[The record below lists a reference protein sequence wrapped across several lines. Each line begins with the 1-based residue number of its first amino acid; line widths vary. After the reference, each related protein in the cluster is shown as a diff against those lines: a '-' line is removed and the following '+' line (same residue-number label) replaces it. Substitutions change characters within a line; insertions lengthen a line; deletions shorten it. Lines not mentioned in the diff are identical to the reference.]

1 MKEMSSTMPGGQQ
14 QPQKHYGITSAI
26 SLAPPRDIDHQY
38 TNKLCDAMKPFGV
51 FEDEEELNHRLAVLG
66 KLNNFVKEWIAEIS
80 ELKNLPPSAI
90 SCVGG
95 KIFTFGS
102 YRLGVHTKGAD
113 IDALCVAPRHV
124 ERSDF
129 FQSFFEKLKQH
140 EEIKDLR
147 AVEDAFVPVI
157 KFKFDGIEI
166 DLLFARLA
174 LQSIPDN
181 LDLRGDSILRNL
193 DIRCIRSLNG
203 CRVTDEILY
212 LVPNKENFR
221 LTLRA
226 IKLWAKRRGIY
237 SNMLGFLGGVSWAML
252 VARTCQLYPNAVAA
266 TLVHK
271 FFLVFS
277 KWEWPNPV
285 LLKQPEDS
293 NLNLPVWD
301 PRVNP
306 SDRYHLMPIITPAY
320 PQQNS
325 TYNVSTSTRTIM
337 SEEFKYGL
345 SVTDE
350 ILQGKAEWPKLFE
363 PPNFFQKY
371 KHYIVLTAS
380 ASTEENH
387 LEWIGL
393 VESKIRVLVGNLE
406 RNEYITLAHV
416 NPQSFPGSKENR
428 NENEFVSMWFI
439 GISFKK
445 VENAES
451 VNIDLTYDIQS
462 FTDTVYRQANNI
474 NMLKEGMK
482 IEATHV
488 KKKQL
493 HQYLPPELVQK
504 KKRSIAELNRSS
516 NGGSSKRISLDSSH
530 LDSSRDTDSGTPFSS
545 PAGKPLKPTS
555 DTEDSVSPPKQVFVE
570 GSPAPTAAPAP
581 TPVAAPPS
589 APVGAS
595 SPASGPSPSPAAA
608 AASTGPAT
616 SPSAQDEGMSIPV
629 TGSKSSAKAKPP
641 SPPSSSSISS
651 VLSGD
656 VKPSAASSPR
666 EEPNGL
672 EDSLNGAAA
681 KRPHSPTEE
690 DTAKRL
696 RDLEVVTSND
706 CTFKEPFPPSDSQTQ
721 GDGPNITPIS
731 GSKAKPIPTID
742 TSRTQRLPSMELP
755 DASSPLPASNSCR
768 VVKNSIKLAL
778 NRHSIT
784 PPKPPVFEGTV
795 PTDTQP
801 AGEEKGMSIPVIG
814 SKHVTSKHAAPPV
827 GSSIPTLVSRGADP
841 LNGAASKRPHSP
853 SLEEQAKRLKET
865 EKARIHIA

>member
-1 MKEMSSTMPGGQQ
+1 MM
-14 QPQKHYGITSAI
+14 
-26 SLAPPRDIDHQY
+26 
-38 TNKLCDAMKPFGV
+38 
-51 FEDEEELNHRLAVLG
+51 
-66 KLNNFVKEWIAEIS
+66 
-80 ELKNLPPSAI
+80 
-90 SCVGG
+90 
-95 KIFTFGS
+95 
-102 YRLGVHTKGAD
+102 
-113 IDALCVAPRHV
+113 
-124 ERSDF
+124 
-129 FQSFFEKLKQH
+129 
-140 EEIKDLR
+140 
-147 AVEDAFVPVI
+147 
-157 KFKFDGIEI
+157 I

-337 SEEFKYGL
+337 SEEFKFGL

-428 NENEFVSMWFI
+428 NENDFVSMWFI
-439 GISFKK
+439 GIIFKK

-474 NMLKEGMK
+474 NMLKDGMK

-493 HQYLPPELVQK
+493 HQYLPAELVQK

-545 PAGKPLKPTS
+545 PTSKPSKPTS
-555 DTEDSVSPPKQVFVE
+555 DTDDGVSPPKQLFVE
-570 GSPAPTAAPAP
+570 VSPAP
-581 TPVAAPPS
+581 
-589 APVGAS
+589 S
-595 SPASGPSPSPAAA
+595 SAAA
-608 AASTGPAT
+608 DKDQA
-616 SPSAQDEGMSIPV
+616 MSIPFV
-629 TGSKSSAKAKPP
+629 GST
-641 SPPSSSSISS
+641 SSSVSTT
-651 VLSGD
+651 LSGN
-656 VKPSAASSPR
+656 VMPSAASSPKQ
-666 EEPNGL
+666 EPENL
-672 EDSLNGAAA
+672 EDSVNGAA
-681 KRPHSPTEE
+681 KRPHSPVQE
-690 DTAKRL
+690 DIAKRHK
-696 RDLEVVTSND
+696 DTEQVAPNAES
-706 CTFKEPFPPSDSQTQ
+706 TFKEPFPPSSDTREK
-721 GDGPNITPIS
+721 PNMTPVS
-731 GSKAKPIPTID
+731 ESKAKPIPTID
-742 TSRTQRLPSMELP
+742 TPRTQRLPSMELP

-778 NRHSIT
+778 NRHNIT
-784 PPKPPVFEGTV
+784 PPKPPVFENAITPEV
-795 PTDTQP
+795 PPTSQ
-801 AGEEKGMSIPVIG
+801 ERGMFIPVIG
-814 SKHVTSKHAAPPV
+814 SKHVSSKHTTHSV

-841 LNGAASKRPHSP
+841 LNGAASKRAHSP

>member
-1 MKEMSSTMPGGQQ
+1 MSSGQ

-26 SLAPPRDIDHQY
+26 SHAPPREIDNQY
-38 TNKLCDAMKPFGV
+38 TKKLSDAMKPFGV
-51 FEDEEELNHRLAVLG
+51 FEDEDELNHRLAVLG
-66 KLNNFVKEWIAEIS
+66 KLNNFVKEWISEIS
-80 ELKNLPPSAI
+80 ESKNLPPSAVTN
-90 SCVGG
+90 VGG

-124 ERSDF
+124 ERTDF
-129 FQSFFEKLKQH
+129 FSSFFEKIKLH

-181 LDLRGDSILRNL
+181 LDLRGDSMLRNL

-350 ILQGKAEWPKLFE
+350 ILQGKTEWSKLFE

-428 NENEFVSMWFI
+428 SENDFVSMWFI
-439 GISFKK
+439 GINFKK

-451 VNIDLTYDIQS
+451 VNIDLTFDIQS

-474 NMLKEGMK
+474 NMLKDGMK
-482 IEATHV
+482 IEAMHV

-504 KKRSIAELNRSS
+504 KKRVSFKTHMFLVLPRTEPEYNSDKSPLRRSL
-516 NGGSSKRISLDSSH
+516 IY
-530 LDSSRDTDSGTPFSS
+530 F
-545 PAGKPLKPTS
+545 
-555 DTEDSVSPPKQVFVE
+555 
-570 GSPAPTAAPAP
+570 AAPEKTRDQFFFFFFPQLCSVAP
-581 TPVAAPPS
+581 A
-589 APVGAS
+589 
-595 SPASGPSPSPAAA
+595 
-608 AASTGPAT
+608 
-616 SPSAQDEGMSIPV
+616 
-629 TGSKSSAKAKPP
+629 
-641 SPPSSSSISS
+641 
-651 VLSGD
+651 
-656 VKPSAASSPR
+656 
-666 EEPNGL
+666 
-672 EDSLNGAAA
+672 
-681 KRPHSPTEE
+681 
-690 DTAKRL
+690 
-696 RDLEVVTSND
+696 
-706 CTFKEPFPPSDSQTQ
+706 
-721 GDGPNITPIS
+721 
-731 GSKAKPIPTID
+731 
-742 TSRTQRLPSMELP
+742 
-755 DASSPLPASNSCR
+755 
-768 VVKNSIKLAL
+768 
-778 NRHSIT
+778 
-784 PPKPPVFEGTV
+784 
-795 PTDTQP
+795 
-801 AGEEKGMSIPVIG
+801 
-814 SKHVTSKHAAPPV
+814 
-827 GSSIPTLVSRGADP
+827 
-841 LNGAASKRPHSP
+841 PHSP
-853 SLEEQAKRLKET
+853 SWWTAPQLPTPHQPLPTRVPPPPTPAQVSSPLLMNPPAT
-865 EKARIHIA
+865 NACADNGST

>member
-1 MKEMSSTMPGGQQ
+1 MSSTMPSGQ

-26 SLAPPRDIDHQY
+26 SLAPPREIDHQY
-38 TNKLCDAMKPFGV
+38 TKKLCDAMKPFGV

-80 ELKNLPPSAI
+80 EVKNLPPSAI

-428 NENEFVSMWFI
+428 NENDFVSMWFI
-439 GISFKK
+439 GIIFKK

-474 NMLKEGMK
+474 NMLKDGMK

-493 HQYLPPELVQK
+493 HQYLPPELLQK

-530 LDSSRDTDSGTPFSS
+530 LDSSTNTDSGTPFGTPTS
-545 PAGKPLKPTS
+545 KPSKPTS
-555 DTEDSVSPPKQVFVE
+555 DTDDGVSPPKQLFVE
-570 GSPAPTAAPAP
+570 SPP
-581 TPVAAPPS
+581 TPS
-589 APVGAS
+589 
-595 SPASGPSPSPAAA
+595 
-608 AASTGPAT
+608 AASA
-616 SPSAQDEGMSIPV
+616 AKDQGMSIPV
-629 TGSKSSAKAKPP
+629 IGSKPPVRAKAP
-641 SPPSSSSISS
+641 SPPASSSISTP
-651 VLSGD
+651 LSGTL
-656 VKPSAASSPR
+656 KPNAASSPK

-672 EDSLNGAAA
+672 DDSVNGAPL
-681 KRPHSPTEE
+681 KRPHSPTQE
-690 DTAKRL
+690 DLAKRHK
-696 RDLEVVTSND
+696 DTEVASSD
-706 CTFKEPFPPSDSQTQ
+706 DGTFKEPYPPSSEGHAQ
-721 GDGPNITPIS
+721 GDGPNPTSHS

-742 TSRTQRLPSMELP
+742 TPRTQRLPSMELP

-778 NRHSIT
+778 NRHNIT
-784 PPKPPVFEGTV
+784 PPKPPVFEGSVATDSPAPPA
-795 PTDTQP
+795 PTPTPTPTP
-801 AGEEKGMSIPVIG
+801 ATEEKGMSIPVIG
-814 SKHVTSKHAAPPV
+814 SKHMVV

-841 LNGAASKRPHSP
+841 LNGAASKRPLSP

>member
-1 MKEMSSTMPGGQQ
+1 MREMSASGNNMLGGQ
-14 QPQKHYGITSAI
+14 QPQKHYGITSSI
-26 SLAPPRDIDHQY
+26 SLAFPRDIDHLY
-38 TNKLCDAMKPFGV
+38 TQKLMEAMKPFGV
-51 FEDEEELNHRLAVLG
+51 FEDEDELNHRLAVLG
-66 KLNNFVKEWIAEIS
+66 KLNSFVKEWIAEIS
-80 ELKNLPPSAI
+80 ESKNLPPSAVAN
-90 SCVGG
+90 VGG

-129 FQSFFEKLKQH
+129 FASFFEKLKQH
-140 EEIKDLR
+140 DEIKDLR

-181 LDLRGDSILRNL
+181 LDLRGDSLLRNL

-345 SVTDE
+345 TVTDE
-350 ILQGKAEWPKLFE
+350 ILQGKADWSKLFE

-387 LEWIGL
+387 LEWVGL

-416 NPQSFPGSKENR
+416 NPQSFPWSKESR
-428 NENEFVSMWFI
+428 NDNDFVSMWFI
-439 GISFKK
+439 GIIFKK
-445 VENAES
+445 LENADC

-462 FTDTVYRQANNI
+462 FTDTVYRQASNI
-474 NMLKEGMK
+474 NMLKEGMT

-488 KKKQL
+488 RKKQL
-493 HQYLPPELVQK
+493 HQYLPAELVHRGK
-504 KKRSIAELNRSS
+504 KKSSGDLNRSS
-516 NGGSSKRISLDSSH
+516 NGGGSKRCSLDGSQ
-530 LDSSRDTDSGTPFSS
+530 LDSSRDTDTGTPFSS
-545 PAGKPLKPTS
+545 PTAIIKSCK
-555 DTEDSVSPPKQVFVE
+555 SVSTPDDSITPPTLSVPMFVD
-570 GSPAPTAAPAP
+570 
-581 TPVAAPPS
+581 
-589 APVGAS
+589 S
-595 SPASGPSPSPAAA
+595 SPSSESSPPQKGP
-608 AASTGPAT
+608 
-616 SPSAQDEGMSIPV
+616 GMSIPV
-629 TGSKSSAKAKPP
+629 IGAQTSVTQVAKPTVPVTGSTIPTVVGRNVMP
-641 SPPSSSSISS
+641 RMSPPNTSSSD
-651 VLSGD
+651 LT
-656 VKPSAASSPR
+656 
-666 EEPNGL
+666 NG
-672 EDSLNGAAA
+672 LNGAAP
-681 KRPHSPTEE
+681 KRPHSPSLEEPHKKLKDTEQQVFADE
-690 DTAKRL
+690 D
-696 RDLEVVTSND
+696 
-706 CTFKEPFPPSDSQTQ
+706 TFKEPYPPSSNGQET
-721 GDGPNITPIS
+721 GDGPTGEGHAITKPM
-731 GSKAKPIPTID
+731 PIPTID
-742 TSRTQRLPSMELP
+742 TSRTQRLPSKELP
-755 DASSPLPASNSCR
+755 DASSPIPTSNLR
-768 VVKNSIKLAL
+768 VIKNSIRLTL
-778 NRHSIT
+778 NR
-784 PPKPPVFEGTV
+784 
-795 PTDTQP
+795 
-801 AGEEKGMSIPVIG
+801 
-814 SKHVTSKHAAPPV
+814 
-827 GSSIPTLVSRGADP
+827 
-841 LNGAASKRPHSP
+841 
-853 SLEEQAKRLKET
+853 
-865 EKARIHIA
+865 

>member
-1 MKEMSSTMPGGQQ
+1 MKEMSSTMPGGQ

-26 SLAPPRDIDHQY
+26 SHAPPREIDHQY
-38 TNKLCDAMKPFGV
+38 TNKLSDAMKPFGV
-51 FEDEEELNHRLAVLG
+51 FEDEDELNHRLAVLG

-80 ELKNLPPSAI
+80 ESKNLPPSAV
-90 SCVGG
+90 SNVGG

-124 ERSDF
+124 ERTDF

-350 ILQGKAEWPKLFE
+350 ILQGKAEWSKLFE

-428 NENEFVSMWFI
+428 NENDFVSMWFI
-439 GISFKK
+439 GIIFKK

-474 NMLKEGMK
+474 NMLKDGMK

-545 PAGKPLKPTS
+545 PTPTS
-555 DTEDSVSPPKQVFVE
+555 KPSKPASDTDDSVSPPKPLFVD
-570 GSPAPTAAPAP
+570 SSLPSITSPTAKD
-581 TPVAAPPS
+581 
-589 APVGAS
+589 
-595 SPASGPSPSPAAA
+595 
-608 AASTGPAT
+608 
-616 SPSAQDEGMSIPV
+616 QGMSIPV
-629 TGSKSSAKAKPP
+629 IGSKPAVKAKPP
-641 SPPSSSSISS
+641 SPPASSSIPT
-651 VLSGD
+651 VVSGN
-656 VKPSAASSPR
+656 VKPNAASSPR
-666 EEPNGL
+666 EEPSPNGL
-672 EDSLNGAAA
+672 EGPINGAPT
-681 KRPHSPTEE
+681 KRPHSPTQE
-690 DTAKRL
+690 DLAKRHK
-696 RDLEVVTSND
+696 DTEVVSSD
-706 CTFKEPFPPSDSQTQ
+706 DSAFKEPYPPSCDLHTQ
-721 GDGPNITPIS
+721 GDGPNITALS

-778 NRHSIT
+778 NRHNIT
-784 PPKPPVFEGTV
+784 PPKPPVFEDSLT
-795 PTDTQP
+795 TDTPP
-801 AGEEKGMSIPVIG
+801 ASEEKGMSIPVIG
-814 SKHVTSKHAAPPV
+814 SKHPASKHVAAPV

-841 LNGAASKRPHSP
+841 MNGAASKRPHSP

>member
-1 MKEMSSTMPGGQQ
+1 MSASNNATQGGQLQ
-14 QPQKHYGITSAI
+14 QPQKHYGITSSI
-26 SLAPPRDIDHQY
+26 SLAFPRELDHLY
-38 TNKLCDAMKPFGV
+38 TQKLTEAMKPFGV
-51 FEDEEELNHRLAVLG
+51 FEDEEELNHRLVVLG
-66 KLNNFVKEWIAEIS
+66 KLNDLVKEWIAEIS
-80 ELKNLPPSAI
+80 ETKNLPLSAI
-90 SCVGG
+90 ANVGG

-113 IDALCVAPRHV
+113 IDALCVSPRHV
-124 ERSDF
+124 ERPDF
-129 FQSFFEKLKQH
+129 FQSFFEKLKLH
-140 EEIKDLR
+140 EGIKDLR

-157 KFKFDGIEI
+157 KFKFDSIEI

-174 LQSIPDN
+174 LPSIPDN
-181 LDLRGDSILRNL
+181 LDLRGDSHLRNL

-203 CRVTDEILY
+203 CRVTDEILH

-285 LLKQPEDS
+285 LLKQPEES

-306 SDRYHLMPIITPAY
+306 LDRYHLMPIITPAY

-337 SEEFKYGL
+337 TEEFKHGL
-345 SVTDE
+345 AITDE
-350 ILQGKAEWPKLFE
+350 ILLGKVEWSKLFE
-363 PPNFFQKY
+363 PPNLFQKY

-416 NPQSFPGSKENR
+416 NPQSFPGSKEHC
-428 NENEFVSMWFI
+428 NEKDFVSMWFI

-451 VNIDLTYDIQS
+451 VNIDLTYDIQA

-474 NMLKEGMK
+474 SMLKDGMK

-488 KKKQL
+488 KKRQL
-493 HQYLPPELVQK
+493 HQYLPPDVLQK
-504 KKRSIAELNRSS
+504 KKKSIAEINRNS
-516 NGGSSKRISLDSSH
+516 NGGGSKRCSLDGNP

-545 PAGKPLKPTS
+545 PVPASKPSKPNT
-555 DTEDSVSPPKQVFVE
+555 DAEDSQNITPSKIPAMCVDGSPPIK
-570 GSPAPTAAPAP
+570 
-581 TPVAAPPS
+581 PS
-589 APVGAS
+589 AK
-595 SPASGPSPSPAAA
+595 
-608 AASTGPAT
+608 T
-616 SPSAQDEGMSIPV
+616 ELGMSIPV
-629 TGSKSSAKAKPP
+629 IGSKPVDAPAVK
-641 SPPSSSSISS
+641 S
-651 VLSGD
+651 VQ
-656 VKPSAASSPR
+656 PSAGSTIPTVVGLNVIPRLASPT
-666 EEPNGL
+666 NNQTVQML
-672 EDSLNGAAA
+672 LNGVTNANYTAP
-681 KRPHSPTEE
+681 KRPHSPSMEE
-690 DTAKRL
+690 SPKRL
-696 RDLEVVTSND
+696 KDTEKLTVSD
-706 CTFKEPFPPSDSQTQ
+706 DSTFKEPYPPD
-721 GDGPNITPIS
+721 NS
-731 GSKAKPIPTID
+731 GQEQDPGQVLESLGGTKPMPIPTID
-742 TSRTQRLPSMELP
+742 TSRSQRLPSNELP
-755 DASSPLPASNSCR
+755 DASSPLPTSNLR
-768 VVKNSIKLAL
+768 VIKNSIRLTL
-778 NRHSIT
+778 NR
-784 PPKPPVFEGTV
+784 
-795 PTDTQP
+795 
-801 AGEEKGMSIPVIG
+801 
-814 SKHVTSKHAAPPV
+814 
-827 GSSIPTLVSRGADP
+827 
-841 LNGAASKRPHSP
+841 
-853 SLEEQAKRLKET
+853 
-865 EKARIHIA
+865 

>member
-1 MKEMSSTMPGGQQ
+1 MKEMSSVMPCRQQ

-26 SLAPPRDIDHQY
+26 SLASPRDIDHQY
-38 TNKLCDAMKPFGV
+38 TDKLCDAMKPFGV

-124 ERSDF
+124 ERTDF
-129 FQSFFEKLKQH
+129 FQSFFEKLKQL

-285 LLKQPEDS
+285 LLKQPEES

-301 PRVNP
+301 PRVNI

-325 TYNVSTSTRTIM
+325 TYNVSTSTRSIM

-350 ILQGKAEWPKLFE
+350 ILQGKAEWHRLFE

-428 NENEFVSMWFI
+428 NENDFVSMWFI

-462 FTDTVYRQANNI
+462 FTDTVYRQASNI
-474 NMLKEGMK
+474 NMIKDGMK

-493 HQYLPPELVQK
+493 HQYLPAELVQR
-504 KKRSIAELNRSS
+504 KKRSLELNRSS
-516 NGGSSKRISLDSSH
+516 NGGSSKRICLDNSQ
-530 LDSSRDTDSGTPFSS
+530 LDTSRDTDSGTPFSS
-545 PAGKPLKPTS
+545 PVSEPSKP
-555 DTEDSVSPPKQVFVE
+555 
-570 GSPAPTAAPAP
+570 
-581 TPVAAPPS
+581 
-589 APVGAS
+589 
-595 SPASGPSPSPAAA
+595 
-608 AASTGPAT
+608 
-616 SPSAQDEGMSIPV
+616 
-629 TGSKSSAKAKPP
+629 PP
-641 SPPSSSSISS
+641 SPPASSIISTTAPAAS
-651 VLSGD
+651 
-656 VKPSAASSPR
+656 VKPNTTSTSTSSPKD
-666 EEPNGL
+666 EVNGL
-672 EDSLNGAAA
+672 EDSVKRAAR

-690 DTAKRL
+690 DLIKRHK
-696 RDLEVVTSND
+696 DTEVNRKLT
-706 CTFKEPFPPSDSQTQ
+706 
-721 GDGPNITPIS
+721 
-731 GSKAKPIPTID
+731 
-742 TSRTQRLPSMELP
+742 RLPSMELP

-778 NRHSIT
+778 NRH
-784 PPKPPVFEGTV
+784 
-795 PTDTQP
+795 
-801 AGEEKGMSIPVIG
+801 
-814 SKHVTSKHAAPPV
+814 
-827 GSSIPTLVSRGADP
+827 R
-841 LNGAASKRPHSP
+841 
-853 SLEEQAKRLKET
+853 
-865 EKARIHIA
+865 

>member
-1 MKEMSSTMPGGQQ
+1 TSFTVANSMHGGQ
-14 QPQKHYGITSAI
+14 QPQKHYGITSSI
-26 SLAPPRDIDHQY
+26 SMAFPREVDHQY
-38 TNKLCDAMKPFGV
+38 THKLSEAMKPFGV
-51 FEDEEELNHRLAVLG
+51 FEDEDELNHRLAVLG
-66 KLNNFVKEWIAEIS
+66 KLNTFVKEWIAEIS
-80 ELKNLPPSAI
+80 ETKNLPPSAI
-90 SCVGG
+90 TNVGG

-113 IDALCVAPRHV
+113 IDALCVSPRHV
-124 ERSDF
+124 ERTDF
-129 FQSFFEKLKQH
+129 FDSFFAKLKLH

-181 LDLRGDSILRNL
+181 LDLRGDSHLRNL

-325 TYNVSTSTRTIM
+325 TYNVSSSTRTIM

-345 SVTDE
+345 SVTDD
-350 ILQGKAEWPKLFE
+350 ILQGKTDWSKLFQ
-363 PPNFFQKY
+363 PPNFFLKY

-380 ASTEENH
+380 ASTEENQ

-416 NPQSFPGSKENR
+416 NPTSFPGNKESCS
-428 NENEFVSMWFI
+428 ENEFVSMWFI
-439 GISFKK
+439 GIIFKK

-474 NMLKEGMK
+474 NMLKDGMK

-493 HQYLPPELVQK
+493 HQYLPVELVQR
-504 KKRSIAELNRSS
+504 KKRSIVELNRNS
-516 NGGSSKRISLDSSH
+516 NGGSSKRSSLDGSQ

-545 PAGKPLKPTS
+545 PTSVCKPSRPAAS
-555 DTEDSVSPPKQVFVE
+555 DTDDSSSVPDVSPPRADQEKGLSIPVI
-570 GSPAPTAAPAP
+570 GSSEC
-581 TPVAAPPS
+581 PV
-589 APVGAS
+589 
-595 SPASGPSPSPAAA
+595 
-608 AASTGPAT
+608 
-616 SPSAQDEGMSIPV
+616 SPSAGSTIPTV
-629 TGSKSSAKAKPP
+629 VGRSVVPCLGSSR
-641 SPPSSSSISS
+641 
-651 VLSGD
+651 D
-656 VKPSAASSPR
+656 TSSPT
-666 EEPNGL
+666 EQNQNGAT
-672 EDSLNGAAA
+672 AAA
-681 KRPHSPTEE
+681 KRPHSPT
-690 DTAKRL
+690 
-696 RDLEVVTSND
+696 
-706 CTFKEPFPPSDSQTQ
+706 Q
-721 GDGPNITPIS
+721 DGPPKRIRDPADLVRR
-731 GSKAKPIPTID
+731 GRVKAMPIPTID

-755 DASSPLPASNSCR
+755 DVTSPLPSSNHQR
-768 VVKNSIKLAL
+768 VVKNSIRLAL
-778 NRHSIT
+778 NRH
-784 PPKPPVFEGTV
+784 
-795 PTDTQP
+795 
-801 AGEEKGMSIPVIG
+801 
-814 SKHVTSKHAAPPV
+814 
-827 GSSIPTLVSRGADP
+827 R
-841 LNGAASKRPHSP
+841 
-853 SLEEQAKRLKET
+853 
-865 EKARIHIA
+865 

>member
-1 MKEMSSTMPGGQQ
+1 MPGGQQ
-14 QPQKHYGITSAI
+14 PQRHYGITSAI
-26 SLAPPRDIDHQY
+26 SLAPPREIDHQY
-38 TNKLCDAMKPFGV
+38 TKKLCDAMKPFGV

-124 ERSDF
+124 ERTDF

-147 AVEDAFVPVI
+147 DQFI
-157 KFKFDGIEI
+157 LCFITT
-166 DLLFARLA
+166 LLA

-428 NENEFVSMWFI
+428 SENDFVSMWFI
-439 GISFKK
+439 GIIFKK

-474 NMLKEGMK
+474 NMLKDGMK

-545 PAGKPLKPTS
+545 PTTKPSKP
-555 DTEDSVSPPKQVFVE
+555 PPIK
-570 GSPAPTAAPAP
+570 T
-581 TPVAAPPS
+581 
-589 APVGAS
+589 
-595 SPASGPSPSPAAA
+595 
-608 AASTGPAT
+608 
-616 SPSAQDEGMSIPV
+616 
-629 TGSKSSAKAKPP
+629 KPP
-641 SPPSSSSISS
+641 SPPASSSTPPL
-651 VLSGD
+651 LSGD
-656 VKPSAASSPR
+656 VMPNAASSPK

-672 EDSLNGAAA
+672 EDSINGAPA

-690 DTAKRL
+690 DMTKRL
-696 RDLEVVTSND
+696 KETEVRRVLSVIIAVGLSCKVKVVTLHFFLLQVVSND
-706 CTFKEPFPPSDSQTQ
+706 DSTFKEPYPPSDLST
-721 GDGPNITPIS
+721 GEGHNTVS
-731 GSKAKPIPTID
+731 
-742 TSRTQRLPSMELP
+742 RLPSMELP

-778 NRHSIT
+778 NRH
-784 PPKPPVFEGTV
+784 K
-795 PTDTQP
+795 
-801 AGEEKGMSIPVIG
+801 
-814 SKHVTSKHAAPPV
+814 
-827 GSSIPTLVSRGADP
+827 
-841 LNGAASKRPHSP
+841 
-853 SLEEQAKRLKET
+853 
-865 EKARIHIA
+865 

>member
-1 MKEMSSTMPGGQQ
+1 MKEMSSTMPSGP
-14 QPQKHYGITSAI
+14 QPPKHYGITSAI

-38 TNKLCDAMKPFGV
+38 TKKLCDAMKPFGV

-80 ELKNLPPSAI
+80 EVKNLPPSAI

-113 IDALCVAPRHV
+113 IDALCVAPRHI

-129 FQSFFEKLKQH
+129 FQSFFEKLKQL

-301 PRVNP
+301 PRVNMA
-306 SDRYHLMPIITPAY
+306 DRFHLMPIITPAY

-363 PPNFFQKY
+363 PPHFFQKY

-428 NENEFVSMWFI
+428 NENDFVSMWFI
-439 GISFKK
+439 GIIFKK

-474 NMLKEGMK
+474 NMLKDGMK

-493 HQYLPPELVQK
+493 HQYLPAELVQK

-516 NGGSSKRISLDSSH
+516 NGGSSKRLSLDSSH

-545 PAGKPLKPTS
+545 PACKPIKPAS
-555 DTEDSVSPPKQVFVE
+555 DTDDGVSPPKQLFVE
-570 GSPAPTAAPAP
+570 
-581 TPVAAPPS
+581 
-589 APVGAS
+589 S
-595 SPASGPSPSPAAA
+595 SPVSSTTPPPAAD
-608 AASTGPAT
+608 
-616 SPSAQDEGMSIPV
+616 QGMSIPV
-629 TGSKSSAKAKPP
+629 IGSKPAVKPKPASPPASSAASMALGAGAKPN
-641 SPPSSSSISS
+641 
-651 VLSGD
+651 
-656 VKPSAASSPR
+656 AASSPKD
-666 EEPNGL
+666 EANGL
-672 EDSLNGAAA
+672 EESSSETPVKRQPSL
-681 KRPHSPTEE
+681 TEE
-690 DTAKRL
+690 DAVASRPSDTEMVSSDEA
-696 RDLEVVTSND
+696 
-706 CTFKEPFPPSDSQTQ
+706 TFKEPFPPCSDSHPYS
-721 GDGPNITPIS
+721 DGSTLTS
-731 GSKAKPIPTID
+731 ESKAKPIPTID
-742 TSRTQRLPSMELP
+742 TSRSQRLPSMELP
-755 DASSPLPASNSCR
+755 DAPSPLPANSSCR

-778 NRHSIT
+778 NRHNVT
-784 PPKPPVFEGTV
+784 PPKPPVFEGTLT
-795 PTDTQP
+795 TDAPP
-801 AGEEKGMSIPVIG
+801 ASEEKGMSIPVIG
-814 SKHVTSKHAAPPV
+814 SKHITSKHMAPPV

-841 LNGAASKRPHSP
+841 LNGAATKRSLSP
-853 SLEEQAKRLKET
+853 PVEEQAKRLKET

>member
-1 MKEMSSTMPGGQQ
+1 PTQQQQ

-26 SLAPPRDIDHQY
+26 SLAPPREIDHQY
-38 TNKLCDAMKPFGV
+38 TKKLCDAMKPFGV

-337 SEEFKYGL
+337 SEEFKYGNVDL
-345 SVTDE
+345 VPDFLYYHPSCE
-350 ILQGKAEWPKLFE
+350 HILMFSPR
-363 PPNFFQKY
+363 
-371 KHYIVLTAS
+371 
-380 ASTEENH
+380 
-387 LEWIGL
+387 IGL

-428 NENEFVSMWFI
+428 NENDFVSMWFI
-439 GISFKK
+439 GIIFKK

-474 NMLKEGMK
+474 NMLKDGMK

-493 HQYLPPELVQK
+493 HQYLPPEVVQK
-504 KKRSIAELNRSS
+504 KKRVRYLHWQVFFCFFFVLI
-516 NGGSSKRISLDSSH
+516 ISLFIFCLLFHRRIVLIYNRNVDSLSLNGSLIFLKAHSDLISSLLPLSH
-530 LDSSRDTDSGTPFSS
+530 SEEPPVKARP
-545 PAGKPLKPTS
+545 
-555 DTEDSVSPPKQVFVE
+555 VSPPV
-570 GSPAPTAAPAP
+570 
-581 TPVAAPPS
+581 
-589 APVGAS
+589 
-595 SPASGPSPSPAAA
+595 
-608 AASTGPAT
+608 
-616 SPSAQDEGMSIPV
+616 
-629 TGSKSSAKAKPP
+629 
-641 SPPSSSSISS
+641 SSSVI
-651 VLSGD
+651 
-656 VKPSAASSPR
+656 PNAASSPKM
-666 EEPNGL
+666 EPNGL
-672 EDSLNGAAA
+672 EESINGAPA

-690 DTAKRL
+690 DLAKR
-696 RDLEVVTSND
+696 
-706 CTFKEPFPPSDSQTQ
+706 
-721 GDGPNITPIS
+721 
-731 GSKAKPIPTID
+731 
-742 TSRTQRLPSMELP
+742 
-755 DASSPLPASNSCR
+755 
-768 VVKNSIKLAL
+768 
-778 NRHSIT
+778 H
-784 PPKPPVFEGTV
+784 
-795 PTDTQP
+795 
-801 AGEEKGMSIPVIG
+801 
-814 SKHVTSKHAAPPV
+814 
-827 GSSIPTLVSRGADP
+827 
-841 LNGAASKRPHSP
+841 
-853 SLEEQAKRLKET
+853 KET
-865 EKARIHIA
+865 EVRTRVFSARGRSYLYECLLNT

>member
-1 MKEMSSTMPGGQQ
+1 MKEMSSTMPGGQ

-26 SLAPPRDIDHQY
+26 SLAPPREIDHQY
-38 TNKLCDAMKPFGV
+38 TQKLCDAMKPFGV

-428 NENEFVSMWFI
+428 NENDFVSMWFI
-439 GISFKK
+439 GIIFKK

-474 NMLKEGMK
+474 NMLKDGMK

-545 PAGKPLKPTS
+545 PTSKPSKPAS
-555 DTEDSVSPPKQVFVE
+555 DTDDSVSPPKQLFVE
-570 GSPAPTAAPAP
+570 GSPVPSAAPA
-581 TPVAAPPS
+581 
-589 APVGAS
+589 
-595 SPASGPSPSPAAA
+595 
-608 AASTGPAT
+608 
-616 SPSAQDEGMSIPV
+616 AQDQGMSIPV
-629 TGSKSSAKAKPP
+629 IGSKPPVKAKPP
-641 SPPSSSSISS
+641 SPPASSSITT

-656 VKPSAASSPR
+656 VKPNATSSPR

-672 EDSLNGAAA
+672 EDSVNGAPA
-681 KRPHSPTEE
+681 KRPHSPTQE
-690 DTAKRL
+690 DLAKRHK
-696 RDLEVVTSND
+696 DAEVVSND
-706 CTFKEPFPPSDSQTQ
+706 DSTFKEPYPPSSDSYTH
-721 GDGPNITPIS
+721 GEGPNITPLS

-755 DASSPLPASNSCR
+755 DASSPLPASNTCR

-778 NRHSIT
+778 NRHNIT
-784 PPKPPVFEGTV
+784 PPKPPVFEGTLT
-795 PTDTQP
+795 TDAP
-801 AGEEKGMSIPVIG
+801 APASEEKGMSIPVIG
-814 SKHVTSKHAAPPV
+814 SKHVASKHAAPPV

-853 SLEEQAKRLKET
+853 SVEEQAKRLKET

>member
-1 MKEMSSTMPGGQQ
+1 MKEMSASGNSMLSGQ
-14 QPQKHYGITSAI
+14 QPQKHYGITSSI
-26 SLAPPRDIDHQY
+26 SLAFPREIDHLY
-38 TNKLCDAMKPFGV
+38 THKLTEAMKPFGV
-51 FEDEEELNHRLAVLG
+51 FEDEDELNHRLAVLG
-66 KLNNFVKEWIAEIS
+66 KLNAFVKEWIAEIS
-80 ELKNLPPSAI
+80 ETKSLPPSVL
-90 SCVGG
+90 SSVGG

-124 ERSDF
+124 ERTDF

-174 LQSIPDN
+174 LPSIPDN
-181 LDLRGDSILRNL
+181 LDLRGDSLLRNL

-203 CRVTDEILY
+203 CRVTDEILH

-285 LLKQPEDS
+285 LLKQPEES

-337 SEEFKYGL
+337 NEEFKHGL
-345 SVTDE
+345 TVTDE
-350 ILQGKAEWPKLFE
+350 ILQGKAEWSKLFE

-380 ASTEENH
+380 ALTEENH

-416 NPQSFPGSKENR
+416 NPQSFPGNKESGR
-428 NENEFVSMWFI
+428 ENEFVSMWFI
-439 GISFKK
+439 GIIFKK
-445 VENAES
+445 LDNAES
-451 VNIDLTYDIQS
+451 VNIDLTYDIQL
-462 FTDTVYRQANNI
+462 FTDTVYRQASNV
-474 NMLKEGMK
+474 NMLKEGMT

-488 KKKQL
+488 KRKQL
-493 HQYLPPELVQK
+493 HQYLPAELVHRK
-504 KKRSIAELNRSS
+504 KKSLGDVNRSS
-516 NGGSSKRISLDSSH
+516 NGGVSKRCSLDGSQ
-530 LDSSRDTDSGTPFSS
+530 LDSSRDTDTGTPFSS
-545 PAGKPLKPTS
+545 PTPVSKPCMPASTPDNSISPPKPPVPLFV
-555 DTEDSVSPPKQVFVE
+555 DSCLAPEVSPPKAEQ
-570 GSPAPTAAPAP
+570 
-581 TPVAAPPS
+581 
-589 APVGAS
+589 
-595 SPASGPSPSPAAA
+595 
-608 AASTGPAT
+608 
-616 SPSAQDEGMSIPV
+616 GMSIPV
-629 TGSKSSAKAKPP
+629 IGFMSAVSPAAKPTTPPAGSTIPTVVGRSVIPRISSPSP
-641 SPPSSSSISS
+641 SPPD
-651 VLSGD
+651 L
-656 VKPSAASSPR
+656 
-666 EEPNGL
+666 PNGY
-672 EDSLNGAAA
+672 NGTAA
-681 KRPHSPTEE
+681 KRPHSPSLEE
-690 DTAKRL
+690 PPKRL
-696 RDLEVVTSND
+696 KDTEQLLLSD
-706 CTFKEPFPPSDSQTQ
+706 DSAFKEPYLPPSNGREQ
-721 GDGPNITPIS
+721 GDTIEDLTGTKPM
-731 GSKAKPIPTID
+731 PIPTID
-742 TSRTQRLPSMELP
+742 TSRTQRLPSKELP
-755 DASSPLPASNSCR
+755 DASSPVPTSNLR
-768 VVKNSIKLAL
+768 VIKNSIRLTL
-778 NRHSIT
+778 NR
-784 PPKPPVFEGTV
+784 
-795 PTDTQP
+795 
-801 AGEEKGMSIPVIG
+801 
-814 SKHVTSKHAAPPV
+814 
-827 GSSIPTLVSRGADP
+827 
-841 LNGAASKRPHSP
+841 
-853 SLEEQAKRLKET
+853 
-865 EKARIHIA
+865 

>member
-1 MKEMSSTMPGGQQ
+1 MKEMSSTMPSGQ

-26 SLAPPRDIDHQY
+26 SLAPPREIDHHY
-38 TNKLCDAMKPFGV
+38 TKKLCDAMKPFGV

-124 ERSDF
+124 ERTDF

-301 PRVNP
+301 PRV
-306 SDRYHLMPIITPAY
+306 SITPVFYLLMVLLCPLFCTCIAV
-320 PQQNS
+320 
-325 TYNVSTSTRTIM
+325 TLTITC
-337 SEEFKYGL
+337 L
-345 SVTDE
+345 T
-350 ILQGKAEWPKLFE
+350 LFL
-363 PPNFFQKY
+363 FFCGR
-371 KHYIVLTAS
+371 HYIVLTAS

-428 NENEFVSMWFI
+428 NENDFVSMWFI
-439 GISFKK
+439 GIIFKK

-474 NMLKEGMK
+474 NMLKDGMK

-493 HQYLPPELVQK
+493 HQYLPPEVVQK

-516 NGGSSKRISLDSSH
+516 NGGSSKRLSLDSSH
-530 LDSSRDTDSGTPFSS
+530 LDSSRDTDSGTPFNS
-545 PAGKPLKPTS
+545 PPSKPSKPAS
-555 DTEDSVSPPKQVFVE
+555 DTDDSVSPPKQLFVE
-570 GSPAPTAAPAP
+570 GSPAPVAAAPPAAAP
-581 TPVAAPPS
+581 PAAVAAPLPAPVAA
-589 APVGAS
+589 
-595 SPASGPSPSPAAA
+595 AAKD
-608 AASTGPAT
+608 
-616 SPSAQDEGMSIPV
+616 QGMSIPV
-629 TGSKSSAKAKPP
+629 IGSKPPLKAKPP
-641 SPPSSSSISS
+641 SPPASSSITSS
-651 VLSGD
+651 A
-656 VKPSAASSPR
+656 KPTATSSPK

-672 EDSLNGAAA
+672 EDSVNGAPS
-681 KRPHSPTEE
+681 KRPHSPTQE
-690 DTAKRL
+690 DPAKRPKNT
-696 RDLEVVTSND
+696 DVVSND
-706 CTFKEPFPPSDSQTQ
+706 DATFKEPYPPSSDPQTH
-721 GDGPNITPIS
+721 GEASSITS
-731 GSKAKPIPTID
+731 LAGSKAKPIPTID

-778 NRHSIT
+778 NRHNIT
-784 PPKPPVFEGTV
+784 PPKPPVFEDTLT
-795 PTDTQP
+795 TDAP
-801 AGEEKGMSIPVIG
+801 AASEEKGMSIPVIG
-814 SKHVTSKHAAPPV
+814 SKHVTSKHVVPPI
-827 GSSIPTLVSRGADP
+827 GSSIPTLVSRVVDP

-853 SLEEQAKRLKET
+853 SSEEQAKRLKET

>member
-1 MKEMSSTMPGGQQ
+1 MKEMSSTMPGGQ

-26 SLAPPRDIDHQY
+26 SLAPPREIDNQY
-38 TNKLCDAMKPFGV
+38 TKKLCDAMKPFGV

-129 FQSFFEKLKQH
+129 FQSFFEKFKQH

-350 ILQGKAEWPKLFE
+350 ILQGKAEWSKLFE

-428 NENEFVSMWFI
+428 NENDFVSMWFI
-439 GISFKK
+439 GIIFKK

-474 NMLKEGMK
+474 NMLKDGMK

-545 PAGKPLKPTS
+545 PSSKPSKPTS
-555 DTEDSVSPPKQVFVE
+555 DTEDSVSPPKQLFIE
-570 GSPAPTAAPAP
+570 GTPAPSTAAA
-581 TPVAAPPS
+581 TTTTTT
-589 APVGAS
+589 
-595 SPASGPSPSPAAA
+595 AAA
-608 AASTGPAT
+608 ATAAT
-616 SPSAQDEGMSIPV
+616 DQGMSITV
-629 TGSKSSAKAKPP
+629 IGSKSAVKAKPA
-641 SPPSSSSISS
+641 SPPA
-651 VLSGD
+651 G
-656 VKPSAASSPR
+656 SAITDMQPDANSSPR

-672 EDSLNGAAA
+672 EDPVNGAPA
-681 KRPHSPTEE
+681 KRPHSPTQE
-690 DTAKRL
+690 DLAKRHKET
-696 RDLEVVTSND
+696 EVSND
-706 CTFKEPFPPSDSQTQ
+706 DSAFKEPYPPSSESCTH
-721 GDGPNITPIS
+721 GEGPNIIPLS

-755 DASSPLPASNSCR
+755 DASSPLPASTSCR

-778 NRHSIT
+778 NRHNIT
-784 PPKPPVFEGTV
+784 PPKPSVFEGSLA
-795 PTDTQP
+795 TDAPP
-801 AGEEKGMSIPVIG
+801 ASEEKGMSIPVIG
-814 SKHVTSKHAAPPV
+814 SKHVTSKQVAPPV

-841 LNGAASKRPHSP
+841 LNGATAKRSHSP

>member
-1 MKEMSSTMPGGQQ
+1 HTCVVGSTN

-26 SLAPPRDIDHQY
+26 SLAPPREIDHQY
-38 TNKLCDAMKPFGV
+38 TKKLCDAMKPFGV

-350 ILQGKAEWPKLFE
+350 ILQGKAEWSKLFE
-363 PPNFFQKY
+363 PPSFFQKY

-416 NPQSFPGSKENR
+416 NPQSFPGND
-428 NENEFVSMWFI
+428 FVSMWFI
-439 GISFKK
+439 GIIFKK

-504 KKRSIAELNRSS
+504 KKRVRDPALNRSS

-545 PAGKPLKPTS
+545 PASKPSKPTS
-555 DTEDSVSPPKQVFVE
+555 DTDDRSDILVFNNFSHLLSTSTSSCGPHLFSFFTITPSKPFPSFPVFSSVTSTSV
-570 GSPAPTAAPAP
+570 T
-581 TPVAAPPS
+581 
-589 APVGAS
+589 
-595 SPASGPSPSPAAA
+595 SGL
-608 AASTGPAT
+608 
-616 SPSAQDEGMSIPV
+616 
-629 TGSKSSAKAKPP
+629 
-641 SPPSSSSISS
+641 SSS
-651 VLSGD
+651 
-656 VKPSAASSPR
+656 VKPNATSSPR

-672 EDSLNGAAA
+672 EDSVNGGAA
-681 KRPHSPTEE
+681 KRPHSPTQE
-690 DTAKRL
+690 DLAKRHK
-696 RDLEVVTSND
+696 DTEVKRLSV
-706 CTFKEPFPPSDSQTQ
+706 Q
-721 GDGPNITPIS
+721 GRCHLFLP
-731 GSKAKPIPTID
+731 
-742 TSRTQRLPSMELP
+742 QRLPSMELP

-778 NRHSIT
+778 NRH
-784 PPKPPVFEGTV
+784 K
-795 PTDTQP
+795 
-801 AGEEKGMSIPVIG
+801 
-814 SKHVTSKHAAPPV
+814 
-827 GSSIPTLVSRGADP
+827 
-841 LNGAASKRPHSP
+841 
-853 SLEEQAKRLKET
+853 
-865 EKARIHIA
+865 

>member
-1 MKEMSSTMPGGQQ
+1 MIICVCVCVCFDCRLLRSNMPGGQ

-38 TNKLCDAMKPFGV
+38 TQKLCDAMKPFGV

-102 YRLGVHTKGAD
+102 YRLGVHTKGLSGVVLAPML
-113 IDALCVAPRHV
+113 LCESACWREHLS
-124 ERSDF
+124 RGSGQ
-129 FQSFFEKLKQH
+129 QSAA
-140 EEIKDLR
+140 

-285 LLKQPEDS
+285 LLKQPEES

-350 ILQGKAEWPKLFE
+350 ILQGKAEWSKLFE
-363 PPNFFQKY
+363 PPSFFQKY

-428 NENEFVSMWFI
+428 NENDFVSMWFI
-439 GISFKK
+439 GIIFKK

-474 NMLKEGMK
+474 NMLKDGMK

-504 KKRSIAELNRSS
+504 KKRV
-516 NGGSSKRISLDSSH
+516 SLWSLSH
-530 LDSSRDTDSGTPFSS
+530 THTH
-545 PAGKPLKPTS
+545 TH
-555 DTEDSVSPPKQVFVE
+555 TQSVTVS
-570 GSPAPTAAPAP
+570 TA
-581 TPVAAPPS
+581 
-589 APVGAS
+589 
-595 SPASGPSPSPAAA
+595 
-608 AASTGPAT
+608 
-616 SPSAQDEGMSIPV
+616 
-629 TGSKSSAKAKPP
+629 
-641 SPPSSSSISS
+641 PPSSSSSS
-651 VLSGD
+651 SSSSG
-656 VKPSAASSPR
+656 KPGAASSSSSQD
-666 EEPNGL
+666 ESNGL
-672 EDSLNGAAA
+672 EDSVNGAPA
-681 KRPHSPTEE
+681 KRPLSPT
-690 DTAKRL
+690 
-696 RDLEVVTSND
+696 
-706 CTFKEPFPPSDSQTQ
+706 Q
-721 GDGPNITPIS
+721 
-731 GSKAKPIPTID
+731 
-742 TSRTQRLPSMELP
+742 
-755 DASSPLPASNSCR
+755 
-768 VVKNSIKLAL
+768 
-778 NRHSIT
+778 
-784 PPKPPVFEGTV
+784 
-795 PTDTQP
+795 
-801 AGEEKGMSIPVIG
+801 
-814 SKHVTSKHAAPPV
+814 
-827 GSSIPTLVSRGADP
+827 
-841 LNGAASKRPHSP
+841 
-853 SLEEQAKRLKET
+853 EEQAKRHKESEVSSNPASQT
-865 EKARIHIA
+865 SPTPSQERRPTTTRRSKSRTRRRRRRPEKDAAP

>member
-1 MKEMSSTMPGGQQ
+1 MHVAHFPLVNSQQQQ

-26 SLAPPRDIDHQY
+26 SLAPPREIDHQY
-38 TNKLCDAMKPFGV
+38 TKKLCDAMKPFGV

-345 SVTDE
+345 SITDE
-350 ILQGKAEWPKLFE
+350 ILLGKAEWSKLFE

-428 NENEFVSMWFI
+428 NENDFVSMWFI
-439 GISFKK
+439 GIIFKK

-474 NMLKEGMK
+474 NMLKDGMK

-493 HQYLPPELVQK
+493 HQYLPPEVVQK
-504 KKRSIAELNRSS
+504 KKRVRYLHCS

-530 LDSSRDTDSGTPFSS
+530 LDSSRDTDSGTPF
-545 PAGKPLKPTS
+545 T
-555 DTEDSVSPPKQVFVE
+555 
-570 GSPAPTAAPAP
+570 
-581 TPVAAPPS
+581 
-589 APVGAS
+589 
-595 SPASGPSPSPAAA
+595 SPASKP
-608 AASTGPAT
+608 TK
-616 SPSAQDEGMSIPV
+616 PV
-629 TGSKSSAKAKPP
+629 S
-641 SPPSSSSISS
+641 
-651 VLSGD
+651 
-656 VKPSAASSPR
+656 
-666 EEPNGL
+666 
-672 EDSLNGAAA
+672 
-681 KRPHSPTEE
+681 
-690 DTAKRL
+690 DTDDRCDIL
-696 RDLEVVTSND
+696 FTL
-706 CTFKEPFPPSDSQTQ
+706 CTFIFF
-721 GDGPNITPIS
+721 IC
-731 GSKAKPIPTID
+731 AF
-742 TSRTQRLPSMELP
+742 
-755 DASSPLPASNSCR
+755 SPVHP
-768 VVKNSIKLAL
+768 VLAW
-778 NRHSIT
+778 S
-784 PPKPPVFEGTV
+784 
-795 PTDTQP
+795 
-801 AGEEKGMSIPVIG
+801 
-814 SKHVTSKHAAPPV
+814 
-827 GSSIPTLVSRGADP
+827 
-841 LNGAASKRPHSP
+841 
-853 SLEEQAKRLKET
+853 
-865 EKARIHIA
+865 

>member
-1 MKEMSSTMPGGQQ
+1 MNSIVNCLL

-26 SLAPPRDIDHQY
+26 SLAPPREIDHQY

-80 ELKNLPPSAI
+80 EVKNLPPSAI

-350 ILQGKAEWPKLFE
+350 ILQGKAEWSKLFE

-416 NPQSFPGSKENR
+416 NPQSFPGNKENR
-428 NENEFVSMWFI
+428 NENDFVSMWFI
-439 GISFKK
+439 GIIFKK

-474 NMLKEGMK
+474 NMLKDGMK

-504 KKRSIAELNRSS
+504 KKRVSCTSLNRSS

-530 LDSSRDTDSGTPFSS
+530 LDSSTNTDSGTPISS
-545 PAGKPLKPTS
+545 PTSKPSKPTS
-555 DTEDSVSPPKQVFVE
+555 DTDD
-570 GSPAPTAAPAP
+570 G
-581 TPVAAPPS
+581 
-589 APVGAS
+589 
-595 SPASGPSPSPAAA
+595 
-608 AASTGPAT
+608 
-616 SPSAQDEGMSIPV
+616 
-629 TGSKSSAKAKPP
+629 
-641 SPPSSSSISS
+641 SSISTT
-651 VLSGD
+651 LSGN
-656 VKPSAASSPR
+656 VKPNAASSPK

-672 EDSLNGAAA
+672 EDSVNGAPT
-681 KRPHSPTEE
+681 KRPHSPTQE
-690 DTAKRL
+690 DPAKRHKDAEAGL
-696 RDLEVVTSND
+696 VLI
-706 CTFKEPFPPSDSQTQ
+706 K
-721 GDGPNITPIS
+721 GD
-731 GSKAKPIPTID
+731 D
-742 TSRTQRLPSMELP
+742 THTCSLPSMELP

-778 NRHSIT
+778 NRH
-784 PPKPPVFEGTV
+784 K
-795 PTDTQP
+795 
-801 AGEEKGMSIPVIG
+801 
-814 SKHVTSKHAAPPV
+814 
-827 GSSIPTLVSRGADP
+827 
-841 LNGAASKRPHSP
+841 
-853 SLEEQAKRLKET
+853 
-865 EKARIHIA
+865 

>member
-1 MKEMSSTMPGGQQ
+1 LPFPLADTMPGGQ

-38 TNKLCDAMKPFGV
+38 TKKLCDAMKPFGV

-350 ILQGKAEWPKLFE
+350 ILQGKAEWSKLFE

-428 NENEFVSMWFI
+428 NENDFVSMWFI
-439 GISFKK
+439 GIIFKK

-504 KKRSIAELNRSS
+504 KKRVRCLFLCWVKSFVICRHICRLVLVYLPFPSLLQSIAELNRSS
-516 NGGSSKRISLDSSH
+516 NGGNAKRMSLDNSH

-545 PAGKPLKPTS
+545 PTSKPSKPAS
-555 DTEDSVSPPKQVFVE
+555 DTDDRYDPLVIRVVLCC
-570 GSPAPTAAPAP
+570 
-581 TPVAAPPS
+581 
-589 APVGAS
+589 
-595 SPASGPSPSPAAA
+595 
-608 AASTGPAT
+608 T
-616 SPSAQDEGMSIPV
+616 S
-629 TGSKSSAKAKPP
+629 K
-641 SPPSSSSISS
+641 
-651 VLSGD
+651 
-656 VKPSAASSPR
+656 
-666 EEPNGL
+666 EPNGL
-672 EDSLNGAAA
+672 EDSVNGA
-681 KRPHSPTEE
+681 
-690 DTAKRL
+690 L
-696 RDLEVVTSND
+696 
-706 CTFKEPFPPSDSQTQ
+706 
-721 GDGPNITPIS
+721 
-731 GSKAKPIPTID
+731 
-742 TSRTQRLPSMELP
+742 
-755 DASSPLPASNSCR
+755 
-768 VVKNSIKLAL
+768 
-778 NRHSIT
+778 
-784 PPKPPVFEGTV
+784 
-795 PTDTQP
+795 
-801 AGEEKGMSIPVIG
+801 
-814 SKHVTSKHAAPPV
+814 
-827 GSSIPTLVSRGADP
+827 
-841 LNGAASKRPHSP
+841 SKRPRSP
-853 SLEEQAKRLKET
+853 TQEDPAKRNL
-865 EKARIHIA
+865 

>member
-1 MKEMSSTMPGGQQ
+1 MKEVSSTMPGGQ

-26 SLAPPRDIDHQY
+26 SHAPPRDVDHQY
-38 TNKLCDAMKPFGV
+38 TKKLSDAMKPFGV
-51 FEDEEELNHRLAVLG
+51 FEDEDELNHRLAVLG
-66 KLNNFVKEWIAEIS
+66 KLNNFIKEWIAEIS
-80 ELKNLPPSAI
+80 ESKNLPPSAV
-90 SCVGG
+90 SNVGG

-124 ERSDF
+124 ERTDF
-129 FQSFFEKLKQH
+129 FLSFFEKLKQH

-337 SEEFKYGL
+337 SEEFKFGL

-350 ILQGKAEWPKLFE
+350 ILLGKAEWSKLFE

-416 NPQSFPGSKENR
+416 NPQSFPWSKENR
-428 NENEFVSMWFI
+428 NENDFVSMWFI
-439 GISFKK
+439 GIIFKK

-474 NMLKEGMK
+474 SMLKDGMK

-493 HQYLPPELVQK
+493 HQYLPPEMVQK

-516 NGGSSKRISLDSSH
+516 NGGSSKRVSLDSSH
-530 LDSSRDTDSGTPFSS
+530 LDSSRDTDSGTPFNSPTPTSKPSKPSAADMDDSIGLPKPLFPEDSS
-545 PAGKPLKPTS
+545 PVSSA
-555 DTEDSVSPPKQVFVE
+555 SPP
-570 GSPAPTAAPAP
+570 AADQ
-581 TPVAAPPS
+581 
-589 APVGAS
+589 G
-595 SPASGPSPSPAAA
+595 
-608 AASTGPAT
+608 
-616 SPSAQDEGMSIPV
+616 GMSIPV
-629 TGSKSSAKAKPP
+629 IGSKSAAQSKPP
-641 SPPSSSSISS
+641 SPPSASSSIPT
-651 VLSGD
+651 VVSGN
-656 VKPSAASSPR
+656 VNPNASSSPR
-666 EEPNGL
+666 EEPLPNGL
-672 EDSLNGAAA
+672 EDPVNGAAT

-690 DTAKRL
+690 DLAKRHK
-696 RDLEVVTSND
+696 DTESGD
-706 CTFKEPFPPSDSQTQ
+706 DSAFKEPLPPSSDLYAH
-721 GDGPNITPIS
+721 GDEPNTTALS
-731 GSKAKPIPTID
+731 AAKAKPIPTID

-778 NRHSIT
+778 NRHNIS
-784 PPKPPVFEGTV
+784 PPKPPEFEGSLT
-795 PTDTQP
+795 TDTPP
-801 AGEEKGMSIPVIG
+801 ASQEKGMSIPVIG
-814 SKHVTSKHAAPPV
+814 SKHMVSKPGAGPPV

-841 LNGAASKRPHSP
+841 INGAASKRPHSP

>member
-1 MKEMSSTMPGGQQ
+1 MKEMSSTMPGGQ

-26 SLAPPRDIDHQY
+26 SLAPPREIDRQY
-38 TNKLCDAMKPFGV
+38 TKKLCDAMKPFGV

-350 ILQGKAEWPKLFE
+350 ILQGKAEWSKLFE
-363 PPNFFQKY
+363 PPSFFQKY

-428 NENEFVSMWFI
+428 NENDFVSMWFI
-439 GISFKK
+439 GIIFKK

-474 NMLKEGMK
+474 NMLKDGMK

-504 KKRSIAELNRSS
+504 KKRVRYLALQHISTSLCICLCLFTSFSKSPPFLQSIAELNRSS

-530 LDSSRDTDSGTPFSS
+530 LDSSRDTDSGTPF
-545 PAGKPLKPTS
+545 T
-555 DTEDSVSPPKQVFVE
+555 
-570 GSPAPTAAPAP
+570 
-581 TPVAAPPS
+581 
-589 APVGAS
+589 
-595 SPASGPSPSPAAA
+595 
-608 AASTGPAT
+608 
-616 SPSAQDEGMSIPV
+616 
-629 TGSKSSAKAKPP
+629 KPP
-641 SPPSSSSISS
+641 SPPASSSVST
-651 VLSGD
+651 VLSGN
-656 VKPSAASSPR
+656 VKPDATSSPG

-672 EDSLNGAAA
+672 DDSVNGAPV
-681 KRPHSPTEE
+681 KRPHSPTQE
-690 DTAKRL
+690 DLTKRHKDAEVRTALFVDFGHFGLSYR
-696 RDLEVVTSND
+696 
-706 CTFKEPFPPSDSQTQ
+706 F
-721 GDGPNITPIS
+721 
-731 GSKAKPIPTID
+731 
-742 TSRTQRLPSMELP
+742 
-755 DASSPLPASNSCR
+755 
-768 VVKNSIKLAL
+768 
-778 NRHSIT
+778 
-784 PPKPPVFEGTV
+784 
-795 PTDTQP
+795 
-801 AGEEKGMSIPVIG
+801 
-814 SKHVTSKHAAPPV
+814 
-827 GSSIPTLVSRGADP
+827 GAV
-841 LNGAASKRPHSP
+841 
-853 SLEEQAKRLKET
+853 
-865 EKARIHIA
+865 

>member
-1 MKEMSSTMPGGQQ
+1 MKEMSSNMPGGQ

-38 TNKLCDAMKPFGV
+38 TKKLCDAMKPFGV

-90 SCVGG
+90 SSVGG

-129 FQSFFEKLKQH
+129 FQSFFEKIKQH

-428 NENEFVSMWFI
+428 NENDFVSMWFI
-439 GISFKK
+439 GIIFKK

-474 NMLKEGMK
+474 NMLKDGMK

-493 HQYLPPELVQK
+493 HQYLPAELVQR
-504 KKRSIAELNRSS
+504 KKRSIAEVNRSS
-516 NGGSSKRISLDSSH
+516 NGGSSKRISLDNSH

-545 PAGKPLKPTS
+545 PTSKPSKPTS
-555 DTEDSVSPPKQVFVE
+555 DTDDGVSPPKQLFLEV
-570 GSPAPTAAPAP
+570 
-581 TPVAAPPS
+581 
-589 APVGAS
+589 
-595 SPASGPSPSPAAA
+595 SPAASSAPA
-608 AASTGPAT
+608 AKDQAV
-616 SPSAQDEGMSIPV
+616 SIPAL
-629 TGSKSSAKAKPP
+629 GSGSSTVSAT
-641 SPPSSSSISS
+641 
-651 VLSGD
+651 LSGNLM
-656 VKPSAASSPR
+656 PNAASSPK
-666 EEPNGL
+666 EEPDNQ
-672 EDSLNGAAA
+672 EDSVNGAD
-681 KRPHSPTEE
+681 KRPHSPLQE
-690 DTAKRL
+690 DVAKRHK
-696 RDLEVVTSND
+696 DTEVAPND
-706 CTFKEPFPPSDSQTQ
+706 DSTFKEPFPPSSD
-721 GDGPNITPIS
+721 TPREKPAMTPLS
-731 GSKAKPIPTID
+731 ESKAKLIPTID
-742 TSRTQRLPSMELP
+742 SPRTQRLPSMELP

-778 NRHSIT
+778 NRHNIT
-784 PPKPPVFEGTV
+784 PPKAPVFEATRTPEV
-795 PTDTQP
+795 PP
-801 AGEEKGMSIPVIG
+801 ASQERGMFIPVIG
-814 SKHVTSKHAAPPV
+814 SKHVSSKHSTHSV

-841 LNGAASKRPHSP
+841 LNGAASKRAHSP
-853 SLEEQAKRLKET
+853 TLEEQAKRLKET
-865 EKARIHIA
+865 DKARIHIA

>member
-1 MKEMSSTMPGGQQ
+1 MPGGQ

-38 TNKLCDAMKPFGV
+38 TKKLCDAMKPFGV

-428 NENEFVSMWFI
+428 NENDFVSMWFI
-439 GISFKK
+439 GIIFKK

-474 NMLKEGMK
+474 NMLKDGMK

-493 HQYLPPELVQK
+493 HQYLPAELVQK

-545 PAGKPLKPTS
+545 PTSKASKPTS
-555 DTEDSVSPPKQVFVE
+555 DTDDGVSPPKQLVLEV
-570 GSPAPTAAPAP
+570 
-581 TPVAAPPS
+581 
-589 APVGAS
+589 
-595 SPASGPSPSPAAA
+595 SPAASSAPA
-608 AASTGPAT
+608 AKE
-616 SPSAQDEGMSIPV
+616 QGMSIPV
-629 TGSKSSAKAKPP
+629 IGSKPVVQAPPASSAV
-641 SPPSSSSISS
+641 STTISGN
-651 VLSGD
+651 VI
-656 VKPSAASSPR
+656 PNAASSPK
-666 EEPNGL
+666 EEL
-672 EDSLNGAAA
+672 ESQEDSVNGAA
-681 KRPHSPTEE
+681 KRPHSPTQE
-690 DTAKRL
+690 DMAKKSK
-696 RDLEVVTSND
+696 DTQVSPND
-706 CTFKEPFPPSDSQTQ
+706 EPTFKEPFPPSSETHRERL
-721 GDGPNITPIS
+721 NITPLTE
-731 GSKAKPIPTID
+731 SKPKPIPTID
-742 TSRTQRLPSMELP
+742 TPRTQRLPSMELP

-778 NRHSIT
+778 NRHNIT
-784 PPKPPVFEGTV
+784 PPKPPVFEGN
-795 PTDTQP
+795 PTPEAPP
-801 AGEEKGMSIPVIG
+801 ASQERGMSIPVIG
-814 SKHVTSKHAAPPV
+814 SKQVVSKHTTQAV
-827 GSSIPTLVSRGADP
+827 GSSIPTLVSRGSDP

-853 SLEEQAKRLKET
+853 SLEEQSKRLKET